1 MVKEQRSS
9 TSPITGSC
17 RLLSVSC
24 VLGYRLGESE
34 EYRPDSWQVC
44 LNHATGRRCSTSPP
58 PSRSFRAL
66 ESPILLPLYCT
77 FSLTSFPLPPFSKK
91 MYSIYRQLCGWGG
104 GGGVELYCRPYSAGV
119 LHSVSDQ
126 IQNLQNC
133 FTTPNKYLGGG
144 RGLRQ
149 INICRKVPLSME

>member
-58 PSRSFRAL
+58 PLLAL
-66 ESPILLPLYCT
+66 SGPWNLL
-77 FSLTSFPLPPFSKK
+77 S
-91 MYSIYRQLCGWGG
+91 
-104 GGGVELYCRPYSAGV
+104 
-119 LHSVSDQ
+119 Q
-126 IQNLQNC
+126 I
-133 FTTPNKYLGGG
+133 G
-144 RGLRQ
+144 
-149 INICRKVPLSME
+149 S